1 MVSCRYINC
10 FVGRVMGICYTNQVD
25 KALILAIYYYSVDNN
40 KLAVRRCK
48 YDVGGIAWKS
58 FVGIF

>member
-1 MVSCRYINC
+1 MVRCRYINC

-48 YDVGGIAWKS
+48 YDVGGIA
-58 FVGIF
+58 